1 MRVELLPSS
10 LPPSDLQFLVSFLV
24 NEAVAIDAGPL
35 GLLADLDRQRRVRHV
50 FLTHEHIDHLA
61 TLPIFLENVYEEGPE
76 CVEILAAADVLEFLH
91 RDIFNGRVWPDFFE
105 LSTDANAFVR
115 ATPLEPGQPIHR
127 AGLSITPLPVSHGVP
142 TLGLLVDDGTAAV
155 AFPSD
160 TGPTDTLWRQLA
172 AAPRLDAVY
181 LEVSFPDS
189 LADLATLTGHHCPAT
204 FAAEIRKLDRP
215 VHWIVV
221 HRKPRY
227 AAQIAA
233 ELAALDLPGVELVR
247 PGEAFTF

>member
-1 MRVELLPSS
+1 
-10 LPPSDLQFLVSFLV
+10 
-24 NEAVAIDAGPL
+24 
-35 GLLADLDRQRRVRHV
+35 
-50 FLTHEHIDHLA
+50 
-61 TLPIFLENVYEEGPE
+61 
-76 CVEILAAADVLEFLH
+76 
-91 RDIFNGRVWPDFFE
+91 
-105 LSTDANAFVR
+105 
-115 ATPLEPGQPIHR
+115 
-127 AGLSITPLPVSHGVP
+127 VP

-189 LADLATLTGHHCPAT
+189 LADLAALTGHHCPAT

-215 VHWIVV
+215 VRWIVV

-247 PGEAFTF
+247 PGAPFTF